1 MDEKPTQLI
10 EEVRT
15 PLPPGSGC
23 AMRFDYE
30 YQRNG
35 TAVNFLSTEP
45 LTGWRKV
52 NIRERKTAVDW
63 AFEIKELL
71 EVDFPEAQ
79 KVVVVCDNLNTHTI
93 ASFYEAFD
101 PATARRLVE
110 RLELHHTPKHGS
122 WLNIAEIELSA
133 LTRQCLDRR
142 IPNIESLKQ
151 ETKAWER
158 TRNQKQKAVDWQFKT
173 HDARIR
179 LKRLYPQF

>member
-15 PLPPGSGC
+15 PLPPFPGC

-71 EVDFPEAQ
+71 EVDFPVVQENSNEA
-79 KVVVVCDNLNTHTI
+79 H
-93 ASFYEAFD
+93 AAFLRG
-101 PATARRLVE
+101 PARFLPVLFE
-110 RLELHHTPKHGS
+110 RALAG
-122 WLNIAEIELSA
+122 ASA
-133 LTRQCLDRR
+133 LSTSGKAGVKSCSIRSSIFFFR
-142 IPNIESLKQ
+142 IGSGCTGSQIYS
-151 ETKAWER
+151 R
-158 TRNQKQKAVDWQFKT
+158 
-173 HDARIR
+173 
-179 LKRLYPQF
+179 